1 MPKTDAP
8 NELRIAQLIKG
19 RGETITSGDNVTL
32 HYSGF
37 LWDSGSK
44 FDSSW
49 DKGEPVQF
57 EVSPGM
63 LIEGFLSAVV
73 GQEVG
78 SRVVVVIP
86 PALGYGQQ
94 ASATIPANST
104 LVFVIDI
111 LGTSSK

>member
-1 MPKTDAP
+1 M
-8 NELRIAQLIKG
+8 
-19 RGETITSGDNVTL
+19 SGDNVTL

-49 DKGEPVQF
+49 DRGEPVQF

-104 LVFVIDI
+104 LVFVIEI